1 MTAAAIAGSFADAK
15 IVKTRSTLQLIIE
28 LPIEQADA
36 ALKALG
42 GVPQP
47 GREKP
52 VAVALLDT
60 DAITSGPLAAP
71 PAAPTHPPEEI
82 HQAPAKQRQVG
93 AATVAERAMRRCGIL
108 CGDREFQSWLR
119 DKKLS
124 QWPYDRERS
133 LEEWTV
139 WAVRSLLGVSSRREM
154 ATSIRAREVWLML
167 EDEFMRHS
175 KRRPPLA
182 GEAA

>member
-60 DAITSGPLAAP
+60 DAITSGPLAAT
-71 PAAPTHPPEEI
+71 PAAPTPPPDEV
-82 HQAPAKQRQVG
+82 HQAPAKQRKPG
-93 AATVAERAMRRCGIL
+93 AASSQDGVVRQAGIL
-108 CGDREFQSWLR
+108 CNDRQFQLWLAR
-119 DKKLS
+119 KRHPVIDS
-124 QWPYDRERS
+124 FE
-133 LEEWTV
+133 
-139 WAVRSLLGVSSRREM
+139 LGPEGAAKNLRIMCRVDSRREF
-154 ATSIRAREVWLML
+154 AQPGPARDRFLKL
-167 EDEFMRHS
+167 ADEFYRHIG
-175 KRRPPLA
+175 RRPPLA